1 VTITPTGGRVLG
13 CLVEKQLTT
22 PQQYPLTANALL
34 LACNQASNRDP
45 VVTMD
50 DAGLHQAI
58 DELRSLHLVRVVLPS
73 HGRSVKRYRH
83 ALDEVYALD
92 TPARALLAVFLLRG
106 PQTPGELRARTER
119 MAEFATVGELHEQ
132 LDFLAHR
139 SEGLVQLLP
148 RRPGQKEDRWQQV
161 LAAEF
166 ADGSTGPDR
175 APVDHDPDDLSAVDP
190 PAQPGSVPAEAP
202 MVGSGPDGADLAT
215 VRTEVE
221 SLRAEVTAL
230 ADAVAGLSTA
240 LDALRR
246 SLGD

>member
-50 DAGLHQAI
+50 EAELHQAI
-58 DELRSLHLVRVVLPS
+58 DELRSLHLLRVVLPS

-92 TPARALLAVFLLRG
+92 TSARALLAVLLLRG

-119 MAEFATVGELHEQ
+119 MAEFATVGELHEH

-161 LAAEF
+161 LATEW
-166 ADGSTGPDR
+166 ADGSTVSDRDPDDR
-175 APVDHDPDDLSAVDP
+175 APVDPLPSSGSG
-190 PAQPGSVPAEAP
+190 PAGEPV
-202 MVGSGPDGADLAT
+202 VGSGADGTDLAG

-230 ADAVAGLSTA
+230 ADTVSDLSTA

>member
-45 VVTMD
+45 VVTRD
-50 DAGLHQAI
+50 DAELQQAI
-58 DELRSLHLVRVVLPS
+58 DELRSLHLLRVVLPS

-92 TPARALLAVFLLRG
+92 APARALLAVLLLRG

-161 LAAEF
+161 LATEW
-166 ADGSTGPDR
+166 ADGSAGPDR
-175 APVDHDPDDLSAVDP
+175 DPDDPAPVDP
-190 PAQPGSVPAEAP
+190 PPPPGSDTWGPV
-202 MVGSGPDGADLAT
+202 VGSGADGTDLAA

-230 ADAVAGLSTA
+230 ADTVAGLSTA
-240 LDALRR
+240 LDTLRR

>member
-45 VVTMD
+45 VVTVD
-50 DAGLHQAI
+50 DAALHLAI
-58 DELRSLHLVRVVLPS
+58 DELRSLHLLRVVLPS

-92 TPARALLAVFLLRG
+92 TSARALLAVLLLRG

-119 MAEFATVGELHEQ
+119 MAEFATVGELHDQ

-161 LAAEF
+161 LATEW
-166 ADGSTGPDR
+166 ADGSSGPDR
-175 APVDHDPDDLSAVDP
+175 QSDDRAPIDPLP
-190 PAQPGSVPAEAP
+190 QPGSAPAEVPVDGTGAG
-202 MVGSGPDGADLAT
+202 GSDLAT
-215 VRTEVE
+215 VRADVE
-221 SLRAEVTAL
+221 SLRAEVTTL
-230 ADAVAGLSTA
+230 ADAVAGLSAA

>member
-1 VTITPTGGRVLG
+1 
-13 CLVEKQLTT
+13 
-22 PQQYPLTANALL
+22 
-34 LACNQASNRDP
+34 
-45 VVTMD
+45 
-50 DAGLHQAI
+50 
-58 DELRSLHLVRVVLPS
+58 VVLPS

-92 TPARALLAVFLLRG
+92 TPARALLAVLLLRG
-106 PQTPGELRARTER
+106 SQTPGELRARTER

-148 RRPGQKEDRWQQV
+148 RRPGQKEDRWKQV
-161 LAAEF
+161 LATEW
-166 ADGSTGPDR
+166 ADGSTVPDR
-175 APVDHDPDDLSAVDP
+175 DPDDLAPVDP
-190 PAQPGSVPAEAP
+190 LPPPGSGPAGEP
-202 MVGSGPDGADLAT
+202 VVGSGADRADLVA

-230 ADAVAGLSTA
+230 ADTVAGLSAA

>member
-13 CLVEKQLTT
+13 CLAEKQLTT

-45 VVTMD
+45 VVTLD
-50 DAGLHQAI
+50 DAALHLAI
-58 DELRSLHLVRVVLPS
+58 DELRSEHLVRVVLPS

-92 TPARALLAVFLLRG
+92 TPARALLAVLLLRG

-132 LDFLAHR
+132 LDFLANR
-139 SEGLVQLLP
+139 SEGLVQHLP

-161 LAAEF
+161 LAAEW
-166 ADGSTGPDR
+166 ADGSTGLDQARDNP
-175 APVDHDPDDLSAVDP
+175 DPDDLAAVDP
-190 PAQPGSVPAEAP
+190 LPRP
-202 MVGSGPDGADLAT
+202 GSGPAVDAGGGELAA
-215 VRTEVE
+215 VHTEVA

-230 ADAVAGLSTA
+230 ADAVTGLSAA
-240 LDALRR
+240 LDTLRR